1 MSLTRESVAKPMC
14 MDPDSSPDRPPFQRS
29 GAVAPCRRAG
39 TFREN
44 HPAPNTLRHSTGLRC
59 MIRFGNLAAG
69 VPVLLYPSAF
79 LCASLYEDAT
89 LGVGLVEP
97 GCRN

>member
-14 MDPDSSPDRPPFQRS
+14 RDPDSSPDRPPFQRS

-44 HPAPNTLRHSTGLRC
+44 HPGLRC